1 MDTNPDLST
10 RIVLLMCSYLQVS
23 KEDCLSPGNAA
34 RLNKKAIKRRERE
47 ERKDVETRRIQLENE
62 RGSTQYQQTVQEG
75 TTSEKDV
82 GLWHCSVDAERVPPP
97 IPAPLLES
105 VSSIDSAIKIVFDVE
120 TTGLGNYISN
130 SINLLNS
137 IRGKSV

>member
-1 MDTNPDLST
+1 M
-10 RIVLLMCSYLQVS
+10 
-23 KEDCLSPGNAA
+23 
-34 RLNKKAIKRRERE
+34 
-47 ERKDVETRRIQLENE
+47 
-62 RGSTQYQQTVQEG
+62 
-75 TTSEKDV
+75 
-82 GLWHCSVDAERVPPP
+82 ERVPPP